1 MVAKKVL
8 SWDEF
13 YTDVSTLGAH
23 LTSLKQW
30 DQIVAVTR
38 GGLVPAT
45 VLARIL
51 DIKHIHT
58 FCISSYDGDDQQGG
72 AELHKIHQDASDRI
86 LVVDDLVDTGKTFQE
101 IRQHIPNAHYTA
113 VYLKP
118 AGRQQINSWAKEV
131 AQDQWLVFPWEI

>member
-1 MVAKKVL
+1 MVAKKIL
-8 SWDEF
+8 HWEEF
-13 YTDVSTLGAH
+13 YKDVCVLGDH
-23 LTSLKQW
+23 LNSFKTW

-45 VLARIL
+45 VLARLL

-58 FCISSYDGDDQQGG
+58 FCISSYDGNDQQGR
-72 AELHKIHQDASDRI
+72 AALHKIHQDASENI

-101 IRQHIPNAHYTA
+101 IREFIPNAHYTA

-118 AGRQQINSWAKEV
+118 AGRAQINSWAQEV
-131 AQDQWLVFPWEI
+131 PQDQWLVFPWEI